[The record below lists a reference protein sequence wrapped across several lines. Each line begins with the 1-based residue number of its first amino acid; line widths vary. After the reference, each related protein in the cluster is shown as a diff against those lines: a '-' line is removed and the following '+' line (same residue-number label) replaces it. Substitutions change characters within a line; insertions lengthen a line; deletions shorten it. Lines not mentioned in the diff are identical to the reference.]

1 MERGCRPTYE
11 GLDPEILD
19 IEVYYEMVK
28 NIKSNIN
35 YLNYTFKKNAYLMR
49 KIEIVW
55 PDRAGRS
62 PDISIST
69 VIRRSN

>member
-35 YLNYTFKKNAYLMR
+35 YLNYTLKKKCVLD
-49 KIEIVW
+49 EE
-55 PDRAGRS
+55 DRDCLA
-62 PDISIST
+62 
-69 VIRRSN
+69 